1 MIQCQSKRSDKPSK
15 IERFAASGADG
26 VNMGQEERCGINFLT
41 RESTMHEKQLLGVE
55 LVVTVSSE
63 DCVAK
68 DTVEIAYGWIMDLS
82 CVEVIIRVSSVVC
95 EAMPKVEGFF
105 SKVVGYTEVGT
116 FLGAEIKQLAER
128 VLGELILGTEY
139 AKPRNTGKLVC

>member
-1 MIQCQSKRSDKPSK
+1 
-15 IERFAASGADG
+15 
-26 VNMGQEERCGINFLT
+26 MG
-41 RESTMHEKQLLGVE
+41 
-55 LVVTVSSE
+55 
-63 DCVAK
+63 
-68 DTVEIAYGWIMDLS
+68 
-82 CVEVIIRVSSVVC
+82 VVC
-95 EAMPKVEGFF
+95 EAMLEVKGLF

>member
-1 MIQCQSKRSDKPSK
+1 
-15 IERFAASGADG
+15 
-26 VNMGQEERCGINFLT
+26 MGQEERCDINFLT

-68 DTVEIAYGWIMDLS
+68 DAVEIAYGRIMDLS

-95 EAMPKVEGFF
+95 EAMPEVEGFF
-105 SKVVGYTEVGT
+105 SEVFGYTEVGT

-128 VLGELILGTEY
+128 VLRELVLGTEY
-139 AKPRNTGKLVC
+139 AKPRNTRKLVC